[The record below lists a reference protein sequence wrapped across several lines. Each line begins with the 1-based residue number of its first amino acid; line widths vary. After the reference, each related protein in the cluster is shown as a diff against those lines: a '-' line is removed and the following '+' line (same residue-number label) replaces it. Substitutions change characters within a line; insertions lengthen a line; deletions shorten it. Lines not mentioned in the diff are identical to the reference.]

1 MRLDELIRV
10 SLFVA
15 VVVIVYALAIRICVM
30 DVLRRYRGGD
40 KPRSVKAAWL
50 RRAVILFAALGI
62 VCMAYGRFVEP
73 RWPEVT
79 HVEIKSHKIPAGIP
93 PIRIVLISD
102 IHSQDKPLL
111 ETRLPEIISAQK
123 PDLIF
128 YTGDSANTEK
138 GIAVFRGL
146 MQRLTAIAPVYAV
159 EGNWDIRR
167 WQRTQLFGG
176 TAVHELD
183 GKAEKAD
190 VRGTELW
197 LAGVPYEY
205 LDEFTTMMD
214 SIPPSAFTILL
225 YHSPDLIE
233 SLEPGKVDLYCAGHT
248 HGGQVALPFYGALIT
263 FSQFGKKY
271 ESGLYHVG
279 ETWLYVNRGIG
290 MEGGPTPNVRF
301 WARPEI
307 TVIDIVGAK

>member
-1 MRLDELIRV
+1 MSQVELIRV
-10 SLFVA
+10 ALFVA
-15 VVVIVYALAIRICVM
+15 VVVIVYALAIRICAM

-40 KPRSVKAAWL
+40 KPRSVTALWL
-50 RRAVILFAALGI
+50 RRGVLLLAALGMI
-62 VCMAYGRFVEP
+62 CMAYGRFVEP

-79 HVEIKSHKIPAGIP
+79 RVEIKSPKIPAGIP

-102 IHSQDKPLL
+102 IHSQDTPLL
-111 ETRLPEIISAQK
+111 ETRLPGIISAQK
-123 PDLIF
+123 PDLIL

-159 EGNWDIRR
+159 EGNWDIQR

-176 TAVHELD
+176 TDIHELA
-183 GKAEKAD
+183 GMAIKAD
-190 VRGTELW
+190 VRGAELW
-197 LAGVPYEY
+197 LAGVPYQSA
-205 LDEFTTMMD
+205 DDVPTMLD
-214 SIPPSAFTILL
+214 SIPTKAFTILL
-225 YHSPDLIE
+225 YHSSDFVG

-263 FSQFGKKY
+263 FSKFGKKY

-307 TVIDIVGAK
+307 TVIEIVGTK